1 MEDIIV
7 SVPKSDVQFVARLL
21 EKMGYCIRN
30 KKLKGRHA
38 ATFRELFE
46 RAQQESFIDHEW
58 TLDEINA
65 EITNATPYVITPH
78 QVVEMLKK

>member
-7 SVPKSDVQFVARLL
+7 SVPKSDAQFVAQLL

-30 KKLKGRHA
+30 RKLKGA
-38 ATFRELFE
+38 NGISFRQIFD
-46 RAQQESFIDHEW
+46 RAQQESSIDHEW

-65 EITNATPYVITPH
+65 EINAARQERVQPC
-78 QVVEMLKK
+78 LR

>member
-7 SVPKSDVQFVARLL
+7 SVPKSDAQFVARLL

-30 KKLKGRHA
+30 RKLKGSNA
-38 ATFRELFE
+38 STFRELFE
-46 RAQQESFIDHEW
+46 RAQQESSMDHEW

-65 EITNATPYVITPH
+65 EIKTAR
-78 QVVEMLKK
+78 QERSQLCMQ

>member
-7 SVPKSDVQFVARLL
+7 SVPKSDAQFVAHLL

-30 KKLKGRHA
+30 RKLKGSNA
-38 ATFRELFE
+38 PTFKKMFE
-46 RAQQESFIDHEW
+46 KAQQESSIDHEW

-65 EITNATPYVITPH
+65 EIMAARQERN
-78 QVVEMLKK
+78 QLCLQ

>member
-7 SVPKSDVQFVARLL
+7 SVPKSEAQFVAQLL

-30 KKLKGRHA
+30 KKLKGSNMP
-38 ATFRELFE
+38 TFREVFE
-46 RAQQESFIDHEW
+46 RAQQESSVDHEW

-65 EITNATPYVITPH
+65 EITATR
-78 QVVEMLKK
+78 QERSRLCMQ

>member
-7 SVPKSDVQFVARLL
+7 SVPKSDAAFVAQLL

-30 KKLKGRHA
+30 KKHKERNA
-38 ATFRELFE
+38 PSFRELFD
-46 RAQQESFIDHEW
+46 RAQQESSVDHEW

-65 EITNATPYVITPH
+65 EIKASRMERS
-78 QVVEMLKK
+78 QVFMQ

>member
-30 KKLKGRHA
+30 RKFKGGNA
-38 ATFRELFE
+38 PTFRELFE
-46 RAQQESFIDHEW
+46 RAQQESSMDHEW

-65 EITNATPYVITPH
+65 EIKTAR
-78 QVVEMLKK
+78 QERSQLCMQ